1 MRFYCITSLLILLSG
16 LIFVV
21 GCGDSVEDSDANILE
36 PNEDFRFQNLPIQ
49 DGGSLI
55 PPDEIPVITIQKTR
69 EDADFYYWQ
78 LRATP
83 APTHEDLVVGVSG
96 APESLHLFPFYFS
109 NRDFLYIT
117 ILQNRNSSAE
127 IKVPRNDSAYSLQIE
142 STWDTIMSMID
153 AWSEFL
159 DDEIGTGTARQHH
172 FPAVDLPPILT
183 FDGYIIPKGFR
194 FSYYLLGE
202 PHALEIL
209 PQE

>member
-1 MRFYCITSLLILLSG
+1 MRFFHMTLLLFSALLFIL
-16 LIFVV
+16 
-21 GCGDSVEDSDANILE
+21 GCGDGVESSEANILE

-49 DGGSLI
+49 DGSSLI

-69 EDADFYYWQ
+69 EDADFYYWE
-78 LRATP
+78 LRASP
-83 APTHEDLVVGVSG
+83 APTRGDLVVGVSYG
-96 APESLHLFPFYFS
+96 DYSFIPVPVWSSTHTFLHVA
-109 NRDFLYIT
+109 
-117 ILQNRNSSAE
+117 ILQNQNSSAE
-127 IKVPRNDSAYSLQIE
+127 IKVPRRDSSAYSLQIE

-159 DDEIGTGTARQHH
+159 VDEIGTRTARQYH

-202 PHALEIL
+202 LHSLEIL
-209 PQE
+209 PKE